1 MTARMTTELPEL
13 APPGR
18 RRRADPTLQEMFCGF
33 RICLPLCAHAAGCKT
48 WTADQISGAIEAA
61 RVAQDEALRRV
72 VRKRM
77 AELQL
82 RAAVTEPA
90 PLDFCDIP
98 IDPV

>member
-33 RICLPLCAHAAGCKT
+33 RICLPRCEHATGCKT
-48 WTADQISGAIEAA
+48 WTADQIGEAIEAA
-61 RVAQDEALRRV
+61 RVAQDVALRRT
-72 VRKRM
+72 VRKQ
-77 AELQL
+77 AEAAGL
-82 RAAVTEPA
+82 RPAATEPA